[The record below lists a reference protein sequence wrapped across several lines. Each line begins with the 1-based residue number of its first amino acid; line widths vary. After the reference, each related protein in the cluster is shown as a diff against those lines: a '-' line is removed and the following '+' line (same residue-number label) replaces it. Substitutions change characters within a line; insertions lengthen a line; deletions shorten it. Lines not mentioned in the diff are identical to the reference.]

1 MQQTQISC
9 ISPSFSTFRWP
20 KTSSTKLIHCDVK
33 CKNFFAW
40 LLGSG
45 QGWVSAGA
53 DSAGEASPAPS
64 SSTQRA
70 QWLEEMLWWACIALC
85 LGAASCIVLLERCLK
100 PLQRQNWGKCREVL
114 LFEVAWRLRARKQWV
129 SQAFW
134 SVFLTLQ
141 SILLNPW
148 HNSVLKFVCKARN
161 AHYMTQVE
169 VSRSSFCLRIVVCP
183 VALLHAQLICPTKVE
198 RSFSSKLT
206 SALWSSPAVLRERR
220 MQGRHWV

>member
-1 MQQTQISC
+1 MQKFFCLAAWEWARLDVCWSRFCWGGFSC
-9 ISPSFSTFRWP
+9 SLQLHAARTVAGGDAVVGLYSTVPRGR
-20 KTSSTKLIHCDVK
+20 LLHC
-33 CKNFFAW
+33 
-40 LLGSG
+40 
-45 QGWVSAGA
+45 
-53 DSAGEASPAPS
+53 AP
-64 SSTQRA
+64 
-70 QWLEEMLWWACIALC
+70 
-85 LGAASCIVLLERCLK
+85 GGLK

-114 LFEVAWRLRARKQWV
+114 LFEAAWRLRARKQWV

-183 VALLHAQLICPTKVE
+183 VALLYAQSICPTKVE
-198 RSFSSKLT
+198 RSFSSKPT